1 MVATVRPYEDIHKV
15 RSEVETSTVGTRP
28 LPALRKLP
36 GFSGCYVFDEE
47 HDPESDANRSGR
59 LS

>member
-1 MVATVRPYEDIHKV
+1 MVATVRRYEGVGKV
-15 RSEVETSTVGTRP
+15 RSEGESTVGKRP

-36 GFSGCYVFDEE
+36 GFSGCYVFDHE
-47 HDPESDANRSGR
+47 HDPEKDANRSGR